1 MATVPDM
8 AAVGKDIK
16 TQLKAKAPLASP
28 TFTGTPKAPTAVAG
42 TKTTQVATTA
52 FVQAEISAFS
62 SEILTALKE
71 LIVENGGTVP
81 KG

>member
-1 MATVPDM
+1 MATVPNM

-28 TFTGTPKAPTAVAG
+28 TFTGTPKAPTAATG

-52 FVQAEISAFS
+52 FVT
-62 SEILTALKE
+62 TAVAALDT
-71 LIVENGGTVP
+71 LIAGALDDLLSDYGG
-81 KG
+81 

>member
-1 MATVPDM
+1 MAQYPDM

-28 TFTGTPKAPTAVAG
+28 TFAGTPKAPTAVAG

-52 FVQAEISAFS
+52 FVQVEISAFS

-81 KG
+81 EV

>member
-28 TFTGTPKAPTAVAG
+28 TFTGTPRAPTAAAG

-52 FVQAEISAFS
+52 FVA
-62 SEILTALKE
+62 TAVADLDS
-71 LIVENGGTVP
+71 LIAGALDDLVSDYGG
-81 KG
+81 

>member
-16 TQLKAKAPLASP
+16 TQLKAKASLASP
-28 TFTGTPKAPTAVAG
+28 TFTGSPKAPTAPKG
-42 TKTTQVATTA
+42 NSSTLLATTA
-52 FVQAEISAFS
+52 FVRTEIDSFS
-62 SEILTALKE
+62 SEILTALEE

>member
-1 MATVPDM
+1 MAQYPDM

-28 TFTGTPKAPTAVAG
+28 TFTGTPKAPTAAAG

-52 FVQAEISAFS
+52 FVQVEISAFS

-81 KG
+81 EV